1 MHTGVFR
8 LRLLLPLTRLT
19 CAFLLVLAGAVAF
32 TSGPPAGFTGGST
45 EPNCTACHSGAALNA
60 GPAQFSLSASDS
72 FNAAGTA
79 TVTAAFGITPSFKH
93 GFQVM
98 GKDFSGAYL
107 GGWSLLTPST
117 TQKNGPN
124 HVNHT
129 AAGTVLTSW
138 SADSIPG
145 TLPAGPVTFYA
156 AGNQTNANNAPNG
169 DNIYTRSVR
178 VYQAGLSANATW
190 TLGSVQPITLT
201 APTQASHQYAMAV
214 SELASPSTLVSATM
228 EVPLNLSGQ
237 LVQIGWSLPAIFQNF
252 VGSLDSQGNAT
263 AVVVVPN
270 LPVLSGLTFHF
281 AYATAPVGSSLVSE
295 VSHRLTRTL
304 Q

>member
-8 LRLLLPLTRLT
+8 LRLTLTISRLT
-19 CAFLLVLAGAVAF
+19 FAFLLVFAAAVAF

-79 TVTAAFGITPSFKH
+79 TVTAAFGITPSIKH

-98 GKDFSGAYL
+98 GKDSAGAYV

-129 AAGTVLTSW
+129 AAGTALTSW

-145 TLPAGPVTFYA
+145 ALPAGPVTFYA

-190 TLGSVQPITLT
+190 ALGSVQPLTLA
-201 APTQASHQYAMAV
+201 APTQTNQMYVIAV
-214 SELASPSTLVSATM
+214 SELSSPETPVNATM
-228 EVPLNLSGQ
+228 AVPLNLAGQ
-237 LVQIGWSLPAIFQNF
+237 FVQLGWSLPTIFQNF
-252 VGSLDSQGNAT
+252 VGVLDAQGNANA
-263 AVVVVPN
+263 AVAIPYI
-270 LPVLSGLTFHF
+270 PTLSGLTLHF
-281 AYATAPVGSSLVSE
+281 AYATVSGALQVTE
-295 VSHRLTRTL
+295 VSNRLTRTL